1 MNNKNTCKLVCE
13 NQCLENDFLIN
24 VSDFSMSL
32 TNTAM
37 IQTISI
43 LDFLHGRLIK
53 GGGSGGLKDSEHL

>member
-37 IQTISI
+37 IRTIRF
-43 LDFLHGRLIK
+43 LDFLYGRLIE
-53 GGGSGGLKDSEHL
+53 GGGIGGVKR